1 MSLIVPRPALPSEVA
16 SYDDDARRR
25 LTIKPG
31 VTGLWRVSGRS
42 DLMCGRVAAADLSY
56 ADDWR
61 LCDDLT
67 IAARTVGAVTLA
79 RGAY

>member
-1 MSLIVPRPALPSEVA
+1 MWDESL
-16 SYDDDARRR
+16 R
-25 LTIKPG
+25 L
-31 VTGLWRVSGRS
+31 
-42 DLMCGRVAAADLSY
+42 DLYY
-56 ADDWR
+56 ADNWR